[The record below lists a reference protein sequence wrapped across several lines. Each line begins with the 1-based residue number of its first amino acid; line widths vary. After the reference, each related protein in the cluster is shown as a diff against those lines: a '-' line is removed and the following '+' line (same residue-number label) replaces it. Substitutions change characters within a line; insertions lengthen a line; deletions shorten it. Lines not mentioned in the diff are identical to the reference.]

1 MSEQLR
7 QGNPDQ
13 TSENDGRLGESGTLD
28 QGYGQSEQMGEEQ
41 WSRERYE
48 QEAKQV
54 DAKVLDNLP
63 EGERGDVDRMAGGM
77 FAPDE
82 TAGNEANAETGAAES
97 NLTEDANERM
107 PGAW

>member
-7 QGNPDQ
+7 QGDPDP
-13 TSENDGRLGESGTLD
+13 SSDMDGRLGESGTLD
-28 QGYGQSEQMGEEQ
+28 QGYGQSEQRGEEQ
-41 WSRERYE
+41 WSRERYDE
-48 QEAKQV
+48 EARQV

-77 FAPDE
+77 ISPDE
-82 TAGNEANAETGAAES
+82 STNNESAS
-97 NLTEDANERM
+97 NQTDVANEQM

>member
-7 QGNPDQ
+7 QGDPDQ
-13 TSENDGRLGESGTLD
+13 TSDVEELRESETLD
-28 QGYGQSEQMGEEQ
+28 QGYGQSERMGEEQ

-48 QEAKQV
+48 QQAKQV
-54 DAKVLDNLP
+54 DARVLDNLP

-82 TAGNEANAETGAAES
+82 DAENEINAGADSADT
-97 NLTEDANERM
+97 NLTDDANEEM